1 MAYVSKSKSL
11 ATKNNLHRRHITHPT
26 QCQRCCQAEETKLHV
41 FFECTHAQRIWRAS
55 GISNHI
61 IRLTTTTLEE
71 KIEACRLCS
80 YSSNLCHLQDL
91 FVSLDMMENLE
102 K

>member
-1 MAYVSKSKSL
+1 MWRMLSKSL
-11 ATKNNLHRRHITHPT
+11 ATKNNLHRRHITHAT
-26 QCQRCCQAEETKLHV
+26 QCRRYCQAEETKLHV
-41 FFECTHAQRIWRAS
+41 FFECTHARRIWRAS